1 MPLIVFEIFPVDTQ
15 HNLCYTAS
23 MKKLFLIIMA
33 LVWVLPVQARVDAG
47 ELLGGL
53 LQIVAE
59 PQPAQAT
66 PAGPVQKKE
75 PTFGEQMVLTLRG
88 ATDALLEAYKEEGRE
103 YAKEV
108 GDIIT
113 TRIMEDKKINDTL
126 DSMRI
131 FCWAVIIYLTV
142 VTLIVLYMLL
152 RLRVLYARIMAE
164 LQKKENRS
172 TGLSCEDVAR
182 ER

>member
-1 MPLIVFEIFPVDTQ
+1 
-15 HNLCYTAS
+15 
-23 MKKLFLIIMA
+23 MKKIFLLLTA
-33 LVWVLPVQARVDAG
+33 LVWLLPVQAKVDAG

-53 LQIVAE
+53 LQIVSE
-59 PQPAQAT
+59 PQAAQKAPATA
-66 PAGPVQKKE
+66 PVQKKE
-75 PTFGEQMVLTLRG
+75 STFGEQMVLTLRG
-88 ATDALLEAYKEEGRE
+88 ATDSLLDAYKEEGRE

-126 DSMRI
+126 DSMRL

-152 RLRVLYARIMAE
+152 RLRVLYARIMSE
-164 LQKKENRS
+164 LQSKE
-172 TGLSCEDVAR
+172 
-182 ER
+182 